1 MQVAVWPG
9 AVIGPAVDSVRKAV
23 AANFD
28 GDMDDATLTPENV
41 TYVSGTAKVHSFGRC
56 ESQP

>member
-1 MQVAVWPG
+1 MWPG
-9 AVIGPAVDSVRKAV
+9 AVIRPAVDSVRKAV